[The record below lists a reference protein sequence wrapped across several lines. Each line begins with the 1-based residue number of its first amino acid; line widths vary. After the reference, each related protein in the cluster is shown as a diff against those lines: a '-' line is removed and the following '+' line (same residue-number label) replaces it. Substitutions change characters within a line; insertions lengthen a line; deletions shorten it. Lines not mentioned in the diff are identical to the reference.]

1 MKASLYCE
9 LNRPTQIEQD
19 TQIGDMKRIPL
30 PYKEP
35 FELQEFHDALHAAI
49 PKGKKYVIGVL
60 MRRLS
65 QHGDFTDYYTRRPED
80 WDRLE
85 EMRGG
90 KIIRASR
97 SSEPLP

>member
-1 MKASLYCE
+1 MKHALYRE

-19 TQIGDMKRIPL
+19 DTQIRHMKRIPL

-49 PKGKKYVIGVL
+49 PKGKKYVIDVL

-80 WDRLE
+80 WERLE
-85 EMRGG
+85 EMRG
-90 KIIRASR
+90 R
-97 SSEPLP
+97 